1 MNGSVGLKSM
11 VKDRQMSVHNIF
23 AVFMSVFIVLTGCS
37 GNDKKMTKQDAY
49 TQIKEELERIV
60 SNDKALKH
68 ALLLVHSDKH
78 DIHWKFAFGTTGSD
92 HTPITGDNRYHA
104 ASIGKTFTSA
114 VIAKLY
120 ERGEIGYDDRISK
133 YLSSKML
140 ENLFV
145 YKGIDYSDE
154 VLVRHLLNHTS
165 GIADYWEDKPIKG
178 KSIKEM
184 VVEEPERFWKPED
197 TIDHTRYNQK
207 AVSSP
212 GKKFHYSD
220 TGYNLLGKIIE
231 AITQKPFHEN
241 LKTEIFNP
249 LGMDHSYLLYRSEPN
264 EKSIHPILDTYIGEH
279 EVSGYKSISA
289 DWAGGG
295 VVTTTEDLLLFHKA
309 LVNHTLIHKETLELC
324 SKDIERWGFG
334 MDYGYGILFL
344 NIGKMVPFQSEE
356 LNMWGNFGSIGAYM
370 FYNPAYDVYIIGS
383 FNHSKYMRRQIRFI
397 IFVIRTLSK
406 M

>member
-1 MNGSVGLKSM
+1 MKITGMCMSTLLCLTICLPETPHAAVVQIPVSTTVACEDSHMASNCFTNPLGFESTICYGL
-11 VKDRQMSVHNIF
+11 
-23 AVFMSVFIVLTGCS
+23 VLVIIPASQG
-37 GNDKKMTKQDAY
+37 TKCCY
-49 TQIKEELERIV
+49 
-60 SNDKALKH
+60 
-68 ALLLVHSDKH
+68 
-78 DIHWKFAFGTTGSD
+78 DIHSLHGCTVSDFA
-92 HTPITGDNRYHA
+92 
-104 ASIGKTFTSA
+104 
-114 VIAKLY
+114 
-120 ERGEIGYDDRISK
+120 
-133 YLSSKML
+133 
-140 ENLFV
+140 FV
-145 YKGIDYSDE
+145 YKGIDYSNE
-154 VLVRHLLNHTS
+154 VLVRQLLNHTS

-249 LGMDHSYLLYRSEPN
+249 LGMDHSYLLYRGGPN
-264 EKSIHPILDTYIGEH
+264 EKSTHPILDTYIGEH

-324 SKDIERWGFG
+324 SKDTERWGFG

-344 NIGKMVPFQSEE
+344 NIGKMVIFQSEE

-383 FNHSKYMRRQIRFI
+383 FDHSKYMRRQIRFI